1 MADAVTA
8 ISCESFNQRTRR
20 PETMVTPQTSGKLGI
35 SVRWRL
41 ILSGL
46 GITVG
51 LSMCVVLLRLSGNG
65 AEYLMAAVRRMNS
78 PLAVAAGL
86 GMALNY
92 TLAAKKWQRVEAC
105 LSGSSHTFVQAWA
118 ATAIGTGVGQL
129 LPTVVSNALI
139 RGLGNRVARRSGR
152 HGAIASG
159 WEQLFDLAAAV
170 ILAGPCIAALLL
182 NHMGLAL
189 IAAAVALVAGEL
201 SCVRASQLI
210 VRLAKLDTN
219 LATPRLSS
227 FLWRMSVV
235 RIIILMAVTVV
246 ISRAFAL
253 NIRPWELAAAVPA
266 VVLASVL
273 SFIPA
278 GLGVNELT
286 FVGLLGSA
294 GTPVSLAAAFAL
306 LNRTLQVCIAAALAI
321 CGCALVEWRPPE
333 PRPLACQ
340 TSREREF

>member
-1 MADAVTA
+1 
-8 ISCESFNQRTRR
+8 
-20 PETMVTPQTSGKLGI
+20 MVTSRSRAKIEI

-41 ILSGL
+41 LLSAL
-46 GITVG
+46 GIGVG
-51 LSMCVVLLRLSGNG
+51 LAMCVVLLRLSGHG
-65 AEYLMAAVRRMNS
+65 AEYLMAAVRRVSS
-78 PLAVAAGL
+78 PLALAAGL
-86 GMALNY
+86 GMAVNY
-92 TLAAKKWQRVEAC
+92 MLAAKKWQRVEAC
-105 LSGSSHTFVQAWA
+105 LSGSSHTLVHAWA
-118 ATAIGTGVGQL
+118 ATAIGAGVGQL
-129 LPTVVSNALI
+129 LPTVVSNALV

-182 NHMGLAL
+182 RHPGLAL
-189 IAAAVALVAGEL
+189 IAAALALMVGEL
-201 SCVRASQLI
+201 CCVRASQLI
-210 VRLAKLDTN
+210 VRLARLN
-219 LATPRLSS
+219 MSLATPRLSR

-235 RIIILMAVTVV
+235 RIVVLMAVTVV

-253 NIRPWELAAAVPA
+253 NILPWELAAAVPA
-266 VVLASVL
+266 VMSASVL

-294 GTPVSLAAAFAL
+294 GTPVPIAAAFAL
-306 LNRTLQVCIAAALAI
+306 LNRTLQVCIAAVLAI

-333 PRPLACQ
+333 PRPLARQ
-340 TSREREF
+340 SSTEREF